1 MKPIVFPKLA
11 VNKIAPPAFEVQP
24 PADVSSRD
32 EAMQRKASA
41 MHQISAQDVY
51 EFMEKV
57 AAEDRWKKDS
67 TSPAGKKN
75 IQNQNMFEKNYNPR
89 YGGTVTYAQDTRGE
103 GYGDRGVIE
112 TRKYPTSF
120 SGNVVTGVDKYT
132 LQPNSYA
139 PYNGPVNRIPS
150 YDEVTTNP
158 YYNVP

>member
-57 AAEDRWKKDS
+57 AAAL
-67 TSPAGKKN
+67 PN
-75 IQNQNMFEKNYNPR
+75 L
-89 YGGTVTYAQDTRGE
+89 RGINLNL
-103 GYGDRGVIE
+103 D
-112 TRKYPTSF
+112 
-120 SGNVVTGVDKYT
+120 VDKVKKG
-132 LQPNSYA
+132 LGLPVA
-139 PYNGPVNRIPS
+139 PKPP
-150 YDEVTTNP
+150 TQ
-158 YYNVP
+158 